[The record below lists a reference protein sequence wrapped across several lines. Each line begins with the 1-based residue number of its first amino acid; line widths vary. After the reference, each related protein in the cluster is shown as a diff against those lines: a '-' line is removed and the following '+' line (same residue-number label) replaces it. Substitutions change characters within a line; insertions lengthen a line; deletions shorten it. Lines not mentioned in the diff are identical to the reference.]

1 MLLERVIDMFK
12 WLFES
17 KEEKRKAEL
26 LEEQRRKEERQ
37 RQREKDLVK
46 DVEQI
51 MENRYDIEHCE
62 DRLQELENKKLNI
75 DTMYSSQFMKNEE
88 YKYLLSSVDRLI
100 SLINFKVARISMVGR
115 MMNRYKDNE
124 FLMSQREFIYE
135 LQSDIISLK
144 DMAYLLKESMEDNNL

>member
-1 MLLERVIDMFK
+1 MFK

-51 MENRYDIEHCE
+51 MENRYGIEDCE
-62 DRLQELENKKLNI
+62 DRLQELENKKLKI
-75 DTMYSSQFMKNEE
+75 DTMYSSQFMKSEE

-100 SLINFKVARISMVGR
+100 SQINFKVARISLIKR

-124 FLMSQREFIYE
+124 FLMSQQKFIYE